1 MTQDLAHPVD
11 VDGSL
16 EETARRRLRSLRT
29 ARGWSLDE
37 LARRSHIGAST
48 ISRIETGHRRVAL
61 DQLVSLARALGTS
74 VDDLLATPEED
85 VVIRPERDT
94 AGGVT
99 TWPLTRHHDASGR
112 VVVKMRFPKVT
123 GRPSPQVHPGR
134 DWFYV
139 IEGTARLFLGDREHL
154 VEAGQAA
161 EFDTMT
167 PHFVGGYGGPVEVI
181 SIFDRHGEL
190 AHLAH
195 GPR

>member
-1 MTQDLAHPVD
+1 MKQDAPDHTHDP
-11 VDGSL
+11 SESI
-16 EETARRRLRSLRT
+16 EETTRRRLRSLRT

-37 LARRSHIGAST
+37 LARRSHLGAST

-61 DQLVSLARALGTS
+61 DQLVSLARALGTT
-74 VDDLLATPEED
+74 VDDLLAAPDED

-94 AGGVT
+94 VNGVT
-99 TWPLTRHHDASGR
+99 TWPLTREHDASGR

-123 GRPSPQVHPGR
+123 GRPTPQVHPGK

-139 IEGTARLFLGDREHL
+139 IEGTARLFLGDKEHL

-167 PHFVGGYGGPVEVI
+167 PHFMGGYRGAVEVI
-181 SIFDRHGEL
+181 SIFDRHGEA
-190 AHLAH
+190 AHLHAPH
-195 GPR
+195 